1 MAMKKN
7 RSHEDLV
14 AWQKGHQL
22 TLDVFRTVND
32 VDPVLFEFMKESSLR
47 VVSKIAEGISKHD
60 LEERIADLEDANG
73 ATARLSTQILLSG
86 QLDYLSKERAEELY
100 ANALEVSKIVKGLIR
115 YIRKSTKELNN

>member
-1 MAMKKN
+1 MSKN

-32 VDPVLFEFMKESSLR
+32 VDPVLFEFMKESALR

-100 ANALEVSKIVKGLIR
+100 ENALEVGKIIKGLIR
-115 YIRKSTKELNN
+115 FIRRTAKVNN

>member
-1 MAMKKN
+1 MRRN

-47 VVSKIAEGISKHD
+47 VVSKIAEGISKYD

-86 QLDYLSKERAEELY
+86 QLNYLSKERSEELY
-100 ANALEVSKIVKGLIR
+100 ANALEVGKIVKGLIR
-115 YIRKSTKELNN
+115 YMRRTSGESKK